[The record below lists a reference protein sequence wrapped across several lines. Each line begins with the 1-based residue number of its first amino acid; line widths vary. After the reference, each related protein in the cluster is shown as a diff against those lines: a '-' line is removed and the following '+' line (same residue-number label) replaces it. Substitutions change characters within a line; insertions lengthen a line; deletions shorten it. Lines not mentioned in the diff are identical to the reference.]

1 MRCVGG
7 FTNTNPELLALRQAM
22 KRTVAAE
29 GKFMV
34 DDFNSF
40 QQNCAETVSPTQL
53 GEAWGRWTRKRDG
66 GSLYGGNNEERY
78 SSALVL

>member
-1 MRCVGG
+1 
-7 FTNTNPELLALRQAM
+7 M

-29 GKFMV
+29 EKFMV

-53 GEAWGRWTRKRDG
+53 GEGGRWTRKRDG
-66 GSLYGGNNEERY
+66 NNEERQ
-78 SSALVL
+78 SALVL

>member
-29 GKFMV
+29 EKFMV
-34 DDFNSF
+34 DDFNSS
-40 QQNCAETVSPTQL
+40 QQNVLETVSPTQL
-53 GEAWGRWTRKRDG
+53 GEAWGRWTRKEG
-66 GSLYGGNNEERY
+66 ACGGNKEEDTQRWF
-78 SSALVL
+78 SL

>member
-1 MRCVGG
+1 
-7 FTNTNPELLALRQAM
+7 M

-29 GKFMV
+29 EKFMV

-53 GEAWGRWTRKRDG
+53 GEAWGI
-66 GSLYGGNNEERY
+66 
-78 SSALVL
+78 